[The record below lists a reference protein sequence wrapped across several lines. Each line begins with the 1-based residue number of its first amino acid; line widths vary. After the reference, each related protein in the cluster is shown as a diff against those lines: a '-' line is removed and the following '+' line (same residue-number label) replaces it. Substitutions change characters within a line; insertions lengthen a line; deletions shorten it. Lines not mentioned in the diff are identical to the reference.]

1 MQTSATT
8 QHRPGVPVRLN
19 HPLLICDVDEVVVHF
34 LKGLEAYL
42 DERGLWLDP
51 ASFALNG
58 NIRYKAG
65 GARLPAQE
73 LGQLLMDFFA
83 ARTRHLEAIEGAAA
97 ALAGIS
103 EHADIVMLT
112 NLPDEFRTDRIAN
125 LAAHGIAFPV
135 VTNEGPKGPAVASIA
150 AGRRAPV
157 VFIDDNHG
165 YLASAREHEPDVH
178 LVHFLQDHR
187 FGRHVEHFDYMSLRT
202 DNWGEAEAHVMG
214 LIA

>member
-1 MQTSATT
+1 M
-8 QHRPGVPVRLN
+8 
-19 HPLLICDVDEVVVHF
+19 LICDVDEVVVHF

-65 GARLPAQE
+65 NAPLPGSE
-73 LGQLLMDFFA
+73 LGRLLMDFFA
-83 ARTRHLEAIEGAAA
+83 ARTRHLAAIDGAVD
-97 ALAGIS
+97 ALTTLS

-112 NLPDEFRTDRIAN
+112 NLPDDFRADRIAN
-125 LAAHGIAFPV
+125 LAGHGIAFPV
-135 VTNEGPKGPAVASIA
+135 VTNEGPKGPAVSAIA

-165 YLASAREHEPDVH
+165 YLASARDHEPRCPSGAFPPGSPLWPPCRAFRLHVAA
-178 LVHFLQDHR
+178 HR
-187 FGRHVEHFDYMSLRT
+187 QLEGGRSARHGPDC
-202 DNWGEAEAHVMG
+202 
-214 LIA
+214 LI

>member
-1 MQTSATT
+1 MQASTPQASAD
-8 QHRPGVPVRLN
+8 RPGRSLR
-19 HPLLICDVDEVVVHF
+19 PLLICDVDEVVVHF

-42 DERGLWLDP
+42 DQQGLWLDP

-58 NIRYKAG
+58 NIRYRDGNAP
-65 GARLPAQE
+65 LPGHE
-73 LGQLLMDFFA
+73 LGRLLMDFFA
-83 ARTRHLEAIEGAAA
+83 ARTRHLEAIDGAAA
-97 ALAGIS
+97 ALAAIS
-103 EHADIVMLT
+103 QHADIVMLT
-112 NLPDEFRTDRIAN
+112 NLPDEFRADRIAN

-135 VTNEGPKGPAVASIA
+135 VTNEGPKGPAVSAIA

-165 YLASAREHEPDVH
+165 YLASARDHSPEVH

-202 DNWGEAEAHVMG
+202 DNWQEAEAHVMG

>member
-1 MQTSATT
+1 MQTTTRQQLAHLPATT
-8 QHRPGVPVRLN
+8 GR
-19 HPLLICDVDEVVVHF
+19 PLLICDVDEVVVHF

-65 GARLPAQE
+65 NAPLPGHE
-73 LGQLLMDFFA
+73 LGRLLMDFFA
-83 ARTRHLEAIEGAAA
+83 ARTRHLAAVDGAAE
-97 ALAGIS
+97 ALTALS

-112 NLPDEFRTDRIAN
+112 NLPDDFRADRIAN
-125 LAAHGIAFPV
+125 LAGHGIAFPV
-135 VTNEGPKGPAVASIA
+135 VTNEGPKGPAVSAIA
-150 AGRRAPV
+150 AERRAPV

-165 YLASAREHEPDVH
+165 YLASARDHSPDVH

-187 FGRHVEHFDYMSLRT
+187 FGRHVGHFDYMSLRT
-202 DNWGEAEAHVMG
+202 DNWKEAETHVMG

>member
-1 MQTSATT
+1 MQTTTRQQLAHLPAT
-8 QHRPGVPVRLN
+8 PGR
-19 HPLLICDVDEVVVHF
+19 PLLICDVDEVVVHF

-65 GARLPAQE
+65 NAPLPGSE
-73 LGQLLMDFFA
+73 LGRLLMDFFA
-83 ARTRHLEAIEGAAA
+83 ARTRHLAAIDGAVD
-97 ALAGIS
+97 ALATLA

-112 NLPDEFRTDRIAN
+112 NLPDDFRADRIAN
-125 LAAHGIAFPV
+125 LAGHGIAFPV
-135 VTNEGPKGPAVASIA
+135 VTNEGPKGPAVSAIA

-165 YLASAREHEPDVH
+165 YLTSAREHEPDVH
-178 LVHFLQDHR
+178 LVHFLQDPR

-202 DNWGEAEAHVMG
+202 DNWKEAEAHVMG

>member
-1 MQTSATT
+1 MQASTHQASAG
-8 QHRPGVPVRLN
+8 RPGSSLR
-19 HPLLICDVDEVVVHF
+19 PLLICDVDEVVVHF

-42 DERGLWLDP
+42 DQQGLWLDP

-58 NIRYKAG
+58 NIRYRDGNAP
-65 GARLPAQE
+65 LPGHE
-73 LGQLLMDFFA
+73 LGRLLMDFFA
-83 ARTRHLEAIEGAAA
+83 ARTRHLEAIDGAAA
-97 ALAGIS
+97 ALAAIS

-112 NLPDEFRTDRIAN
+112 NLPDEFRADRIAN

-135 VTNEGPKGPAVASIA
+135 VTNEGPKGPAVSAIA

-165 YLASAREHEPDVH
+165 YLASARDHSPEVH

-202 DNWGEAEAHVMG
+202 DNWQEAEAHVMG